1 MDRRVFFGV
10 AVVALKCL
18 RLAEEQVDQPEEVV
32 GSGLVEE
39 QAEPPEEVVRSRVV
53 L

>member
-10 AVVALKCL
+10 AVAVLKCL
-18 RLAEEQVDQPEEVV
+18 RLVKEQAEKSVEAV
-32 GSGLVEE
+32 GSILAEE